1 MGKHLTFEQRCQL
14 QALRAAGMTQAA
26 MAAAIGSSQSA
37 VSRELQRN
45 CGQRSYHCQ
54 QAQGKADA
62 RRSAASAVPRKMTA
76 EVIAVIEDKLCREQ
90 MSPEQISG
98 WLAATQPVS
107 VSHERI
113 YLHIWADKRA
123 GGTLHHQLRRHGKKY
138 NRRSAKSAGRGVIPG
153 RIDISER
160 PPIVARRIRI
170 GDWEADTIVGAGRKG
185 AILSVV
191 ERVSKYLLLHKL
203 TAATAD
209 KTTRA
214 LIRTLQP
221 HRSRVH
227 TITADNGK
235 EFAGHQKVARRLDAG
250 FYFATP
256 YRAWERG
263 LNENTNGLVRQY
275 FPKGTS
281 LANVSARDV
290 RRVQK
295 PAERTAAQNPRLQVT
310 KRGLL
315 WLLAAAWAGSN
326 FMRFRVESA
335 KKRTKK
341 LLKI

>member
-14 QALRAAGMTQAA
+14 QALRAAGLTQAA
-26 MAAAIGSSQSA
+26 IAAAIGSSQSA

-45 CGQRSYHCQ
+45 HGLRGYRCQ
-54 QAQGKADA
+54 QAQDKADT
-62 RRSAASAVPRKMTA
+62 RRTAASAVPRKMTA
-76 EVIAVIEDKLCREQ
+76 EVIACIEDKLCGEQ
-90 MSPEQISG
+90 LSPEQISG

-113 YLHIWADKRA
+113 YLHIWADKWA
-123 GGTLHHQLRRHGKKY
+123 GGTLYRQLRRRGKKY
-138 NRRSAKSAGRGVIPG
+138 NKRSAKCAGRGVIPG

-160 PPIVARRIRI
+160 PAIVERRIRI

-191 ERVSKYLLLHKL
+191 ERVSKYTLLHKL
-203 TAATAD
+203 SAATAD
-209 KTTRA
+209 KTTHA
-214 LIRTLQP
+214 LIGALRP

-235 EFAGHQKVARRLDAG
+235 EFAGHRKVALRLGAG

-256 YRAWERG
+256 YHAWERG

-281 LANVSARDV
+281 FANVSPREV
-290 RRVQK
+290 RRVQNLLN
-295 PAERTAAQNPRLQVT
+295 ARPRKT
-310 KRGLL
+310 
-315 WLLAAAWAGSN
+315 LAYKSPNEVFFGH
-326 FMRFRVESA
+326 
-335 KKRTKK
+335 
-341 LLKI
+341 